1 MLTTMNNKQNISP
14 LVKKI
19 FKKFILTL
27 RGSMLWNNFI
37 YYQNRKIKSDDE
49 GKRYDISSG
58 L

>member
-37 YYQNRKIKSDDE
+37 Y
-49 GKRYDISSG
+49 
-58 L
+58 

>member
-1 MLTTMNNKQNISP
+1 MVTLNNKQNIHA

>member
-1 MLTTMNNKQNISP
+1 MMVTLNNKQNIRA

-37 YYQNRKIKSDDE
+37 Y
-49 GKRYDISSG
+49 
-58 L
+58 

>member
-1 MLTTMNNKQNISP
+1 MCLWMMVTLNNKQNIHA

-37 YYQNRKIKSDDE
+37 YYTGCHKYVPFEPSF
-49 GKRYDISSG
+49 
-58 L
+58 

>member
-1 MLTTMNNKQNISP
+1 MMVTLNNKQNIRT

-27 RGSMLWNNFI
+27 HGSMLWNNSI
-37 YYQNRKIKSDDE
+37 YQNRKIKSDDE

-58 L
+58 F

>member
-1 MLTTMNNKQNISP
+1 MLTTMNNKQNKSP

-27 RGSMLWNNFI
+27 HGSMLWNNSI
-37 YYQNRKIKSDDE
+37 YQNRKIKSDDE

-58 L
+58 P

>member
-1 MLTTMNNKQNISP
+1 MMVTLNNKQNIHA

-37 YYQNRKIKSDDE
+37 Y
-49 GKRYDISSG
+49 
-58 L
+58 